1 MDRGRPR
8 PHKGWHTRGYLP
20 HFDAGAVVQTITF
33 RLADSLPRAV
43 YEAMVAAICDDRE
56 RSYALD
62 RLIDEGRGECLLR
75 DSRNAQIVR
84 AALEHFDGERYRL
97 IAWTIM
103 PNHVH
108 VMIEQICGFA
118 LGDIVRGWK
127 SYTAREINKLRKSS
141 GPVWAMAY
149 FDRYVRDGEHYASA
163 VYYIENNPVKAG
175 LAGCAEDWPFSS
187 AANRASD

>member
-1 MDRGRPR
+1 MTMDRGRPR

-20 HFDAGAVVQTITF
+20 HFDNGAIVQTITF

-43 YEAMVAAICDDRE
+43 YEAMIADIPDDDE

-62 RLIDEGRGECLLR
+62 RSIDKGRGECLLR
-75 DSRNAQIVR
+75 DPRNAQIVQK
-84 AALEHFDGERYRL
+84 ALEHFDGERYRL

-108 VMIEQICGFA
+108 VMIEQIDGFA

-127 SYTAREINKLRKSS
+127 SYTNLR
-141 GPVWAMAY
+141 
-149 FDRYVRDGEHYASA
+149 
-163 VYYIENNPVKAG
+163 
-175 LAGCAEDWPFSS
+175 C
-187 AANRASD
+187 